1 MSPSQLEASSR
12 IAGVLLRLELA
23 QYNLNL
29 AVESLSPV
37 VGLAEQQHE
46 LHELY
51 QRVRIARSRLLAA
64 TQTRSF
70 DLDEFSKARLK
81 RQLEGQA

>member
-1 MSPSQLEASSR
+1 
-12 IAGVLLRLELA
+12 
-23 QYNLNL
+23 
-29 AVESLSPV
+29 V